1 VNRRI
6 SLALI
11 LALLVQSLL
20 PGLAFAL
27 AAAPSGVATVLI
39 CTEEGLKE
47 VALDDHGAR
56 RHDAPQAQPCCPC
69 ALACGAWMLAR
80 LDRLGAR
87 LVYATVVAPGVQPDA
102 IMPTAAR
109 ASPHH
114 SRAPPTLS

>member
-20 PGLAFAL
+20 PVLAVAL
-27 AAAPSGVATVLI
+27 PAAPSGGQTMLI
-39 CTEEGLKE
+39 CTAEGLKQ

-56 RHDAPQAQPCCPC
+56 HHDAPQAQPCCSC
-69 ALACGAWMLAR
+69 AIACGAWMSAP

-87 LVYATVVAPGVQPDA
+87 LVYATVVAPRVQPDPT
-102 IMPTAAR
+102 MPTAAR
-109 ASPHH
+109 ASPHQ
-114 SRAPPTLS
+114 SRAPPRTS